1 MATTRAKKTIRLNPL
16 VVDTKSAPPRS
27 GLLSDSPVAART
39 GTAKTKSVAARPEK
53 TKAKPSVKGTGKAVA
68 KKTSKADIKSIKQV
82 KPASPEKAVAA
93 SGVLEEKKKSVKTP
107 RNKSKDVVANAAPA
121 VSASQE
127 YGRSNEG
134 QAEVVAVPVLRNRP
148 VAQVRYGD
156 VLSVREIVP
165 GPQSDEFGFYEPNG
179 EFVSLMHLE
188 GPVDRSRSGFF
199 PLAVAGL
206 VMGGGLG
213 FVTASIL
220 NIRKNTIFLAR
231 QLNGQHK
238 YVSLDWN
245 GLSHLKR
252 MAFKLGR

>member
-1 MATTRAKKTIRLNPL
+1 MAATRTKKTIRLNPL
-16 VVDTKSAPPRS
+16 AVVAKSTLPRS
-27 GLLSDSPVAART
+27 GLLSDSPVAARK
-39 GTAKTKSVAARPEK
+39 GTTKTKAVAARPEK
-53 TKAKPSVKGTGKAVA
+53 PKAKPSVKGTGKV
-68 KKTSKADIKSIKQV
+68 V
-82 KPASPEKAVAA
+82 A
-93 SGVLEEKKKSVKTP
+93 SGVLEEKKKSVKTT
-107 RNKSKDVVANAAPA
+107 RNKSKDVVVNAAPA

-127 YGRSNEG
+127 SDRSKEGR
-134 QAEVVAVPVLRNRP
+134 AEVAAPVLRNRP

-165 GPQSDEFGFYEPNG
+165 GPQADEFGFYESTG

-188 GPVDRSRSGFF
+188 GP
-199 PLAVAGL
+199 L

-220 NIRKNTIFLAR
+220 NIRKYTIFLAR
-231 QLNGQHK
+231 QADGQHK

>member
-1 MATTRAKKTIRLNPL
+1 MAATRTKKTIRLNPL
-16 VVDTKSAPPRS
+16 AVDTKSTLPRS
-27 GLLSDSPVAART
+27 GLLSDSPVAARK
-39 GTAKTKSVAARPEK
+39 GTTKTKAVAARPEK
-53 TKAKPSVKGTGKAVA
+53 PKAKPSVKGTGKV
-68 KKTSKADIKSIKQV
+68 V
-82 KPASPEKAVAA
+82 A
-93 SGVLEEKKKSVKTP
+93 SGILEEKKKSVKTT
-107 RNKSKDVVANAAPA
+107 RNKSKDVVVNAAPA
-121 VSASQE
+121 VNASQE
-127 YGRSNEG
+127 WDRSKEGR
-134 QAEVVAVPVLRNRP
+134 AEVAAPVLRNRP

-165 GPQSDEFGFYEPNG
+165 GPQADEFGFYESTG

-188 GPVDRSRSGFF
+188 GPVDQSRSGFF

-220 NIRKNTIFLAR
+220 NIRKYTIFLAR
-231 QLNGQHK
+231 QADGQHK

>member
-1 MATTRAKKTIRLNPL
+1 MAATRTKKTIRLNPL
-16 VVDTKSAPPRS
+16 AVDAKPTLPRS
-27 GLLSDSPVAART
+27 GLLSDSPVPALR
-39 GTAKTKSVAARPEK
+39 GTAKAKPVAAPSK
-53 TKAKPSVKGTGKAVA
+53 KIKAKPSVEGTGKAVA
-68 KKTSKADIKSIKQV
+68 KKTRKADIKSVTQV
-82 KPASPEKAVAA
+82 KPASPKKKVVA
-93 SGVLEEKKKSVKTP
+93 SGVREEKKKVVKTTTK
-107 RNKSKDVVANAAPA
+107 KSKDAVVKAVPAA
-121 VSASQE
+121 SASQE
-127 YGRSNEG
+127 RDKSKEER
-134 QAEVVAVPVLRNRP
+134 AEVAAAPVLRNRP

-165 GPQSDEFGFYEPNG
+165 GPKADEFGFYESTG

-188 GPVDRSRSGFF
+188 GPVDQSRSGFF

-231 QLNGQHK
+231 QLDGKHK
-238 YVSLDWN
+238 YVSLDWD

>member
-1 MATTRAKKTIRLNPL
+1 MAATRTKKTIRLNPL
-16 VVDTKSAPPRS
+16 AVDVKPTLPRS
-27 GLLSDSPVAART
+27 GLLSDSPVPAPR
-39 GTAKTKSVAARPEK
+39 GTAKAKPVAAPSEK
-53 TKAKPSVKGTGKAVA
+53 IKAKPSVKGTGKAVA
-68 KKTSKADIKSIKQV
+68 KKTSKVDIKSVPQA
-82 KPASPEKAVAA
+82 KPASPKKKVAA
-93 SGVLEEKKKSVKTP
+93 SDVREEKKKVVKP
-107 RNKSKDVVANAAPA
+107 ARKKSKDVVVNA
-121 VSASQE
+121 VSAANASQE
-127 YGRSNEG
+127 RDKSNEG
-134 QAEVVAVPVLRNRP
+134 GAEVAAPVLRNRP
-148 VAQVRYGD
+148 VAQVRYDD

-165 GPQSDEFGFYEPNG
+165 GPKSDEFGFYEPTG

-188 GPVDRSRSGFF
+188 GPVDQSRSGFF

-206 VMGGGLG
+206 VLGGGLG

-238 YVSLDWN
+238 YVSLDWH